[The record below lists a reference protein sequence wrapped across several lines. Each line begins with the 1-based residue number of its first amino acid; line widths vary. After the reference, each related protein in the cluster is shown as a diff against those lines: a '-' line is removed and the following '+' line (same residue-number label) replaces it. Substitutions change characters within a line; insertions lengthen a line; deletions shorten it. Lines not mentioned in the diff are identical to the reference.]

1 MNAAVR
7 LERVFQCISARSVLN
22 DVNLRIE
29 EGEVFV
35 LIGPNGSG
43 KTILLR
49 LILGLD
55 TPTAGLVEV
64 LGKELGSLGDREFA
78 ELRRTT
84 GMVFQGGSLLN
95 DLTVVDNIMLP
106 LRYASLDP
114 EDRQRRV
121 RLLMMQLRLDGLE
134 NARPAALSSGL
145 LRKVEMARAL
155 INRPRLLLW
164 DGLADGLD
172 LAAEAEVLD
181 LLIEQKKQYDMTL
194 IMTSDRIDKAI
205 ELGARIG
212 ILDGG
217 RMLFVGTTQ
226 GALERK
232 RDDLELRCAL
242 DGHP

>member
-7 LERVFQCISARSVLN
+7 LERVFQHISARSVLN

-43 KTILLR
+43 KTILSR

-55 TPTAGLVEV
+55 MPTAGLVEV
-64 LGKELGSLGDREFA
+64 LGKDLGSLGAREFA

-114 EDRQRRV
+114 EERQRRV
-121 RLLMMQLRLDGLE
+121 RLLSIFALSYLD
-134 NARPAALSSGL
+134 NARLRRGTVISSAACGADTGNPCRRGLLPLSSRFASPRRVSPNNIQGGPSCKPVL
-145 LRKVEMARAL
+145 SIPHPGFRLSTSITALR
-155 INRPRLLLW
+155 
-164 DGLADGLD
+164 
-172 LAAEAEVLD
+172 
-181 LLIEQKKQYDMTL
+181 
-194 IMTSDRIDKAI
+194 
-205 ELGARIG
+205 
-212 ILDGG
+212 
-217 RMLFVGTTQ
+217 
-226 GALERK
+226 
-232 RDDLELRCAL
+232 
-242 DGHP
+242 